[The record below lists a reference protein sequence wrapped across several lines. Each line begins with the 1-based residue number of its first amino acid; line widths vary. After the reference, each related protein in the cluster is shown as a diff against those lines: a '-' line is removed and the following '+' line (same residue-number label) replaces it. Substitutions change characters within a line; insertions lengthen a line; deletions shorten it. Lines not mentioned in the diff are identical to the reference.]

1 MPLLRYSLYSQN
13 VNLYLAPTADF
24 RETWLPLMRTVAFEG
39 RTVVLSANQ
48 CLKKKSQPEWIRSER
63 KEGVAKFNG
72 IQGLHGINGE
82 YIKKRTSS
90 TTKTHDSHEAAGPSP
105 KWRALEPKTNG
116 ASGSSAVIEA
126 EIDEPELPPGLTRNR
141 RKSTIT
147 KTEDNHEICWP
158 ACKDKDSKPE
168 TIDVTSDAIPGSS
181 PLRQSMTAPVDENV
195 VEDDG
200 NENGSVLTEN
210 RPRRASLVTR
220 TEDNHEIS
228 WPPCGEKKRASRD
241 AAVSKGTPIDKTTI
255 EEANGEDD
263 TNGEDDANSEDDANE
278 FVSRGGSC
286 IISPMGEVLA
296 GPLWDVDE
304 GGLLVTEVDFDDCE
318 RGKLDL
324 DVAGHYSRS
333 DAFKLTVEGLDLN
346 PPP

>member
-24 RETWLPLMRTVAFEG
+24 RETWLPLMRAVAFEG

-48 CLKKKSQPEWIRSER
+48 CLKRKSQPEWIRSER
-63 KEGVAKFNG
+63 KERTTKSNGV
-72 IQGLHGINGE
+72 QGAQEINGE
-82 YIKKRTSS
+82 HIKKRASS
-90 TTKTHDSHEAAGPSP
+90 ARYDNHDSAEPSP
-105 KWRALEPKTNG
+105 DLRALQPKTNG
-116 ASGSSAVIEA
+116 ASGAPAVMDV
-126 EIDEPELPPGLTRNR
+126 EIDEHQLPPGLTRTR

-158 ACKDKDSKPE
+158 RCKGEDSKSE
-168 TIDVTSDAIPGSS
+168 IVDVTSWSS
-181 PLRQSMTAPVDENV
+181 PLRQSMTAPTDENA
-195 VEDDG
+195 VEDEAT
-200 NENGSVLTEN
+200 ENGSVLTEN
-210 RPRRASLVTR
+210 RPRRKSLVTR
-220 TEDNHEIS
+220 TEDNHEIN
-228 WPPCGEKKRASRD
+228 WPPCDGKKRASGD
-241 AAVSKGTPIDKTTI
+241 AAVSKGTPIDRTTI
-255 EEANGEDD
+255 EEVSDEDD
-263 TNGEDDANSEDDANE
+263 GDE

-286 IISPMGEVLA
+286 IIGPMGKVLA

-324 DVAGHYSRS
+324 DVSGHYSRS